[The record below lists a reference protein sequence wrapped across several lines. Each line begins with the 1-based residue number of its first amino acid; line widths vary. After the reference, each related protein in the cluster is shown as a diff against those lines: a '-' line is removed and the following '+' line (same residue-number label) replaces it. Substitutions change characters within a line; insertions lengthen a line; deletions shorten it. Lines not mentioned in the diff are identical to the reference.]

1 MQRRLWHKVGHAGA
15 HAPPRTTGTVC
26 PHIVPQGILNYEH
39 MIVEIDRTIA
49 EPVSLGVIFPERKKK
64 TTNKLPERTSI
75 SSLMESPS
83 RVPLPPCHILSRIIE
98 EAPFSRGRCKG
109 KRTVLI
115 LMGVVYT
122 LYGCIIIFKLG
133 IIKGKKG
140 GGRGMVFRTSS
151 KKVIGLRKIAVCICK
166 DMGPLL

>member
-64 TTNKLPERTSI
+64 KHKQTSREN
-75 SSLMESPS
+75 LH
-83 RVPLPPCHILSRIIE
+83 LL
-98 EAPFSRGRCKG
+98 FDG
-109 KRTVLI
+109 KP
-115 LMGVVYT
+115 
-122 LYGCIIIFKLG
+122 K
-133 IIKGKKG
+133 
-140 GGRGMVFRTSS
+140 
-151 KKVIGLRKIAVCICK
+151 
-166 DMGPLL
+166 